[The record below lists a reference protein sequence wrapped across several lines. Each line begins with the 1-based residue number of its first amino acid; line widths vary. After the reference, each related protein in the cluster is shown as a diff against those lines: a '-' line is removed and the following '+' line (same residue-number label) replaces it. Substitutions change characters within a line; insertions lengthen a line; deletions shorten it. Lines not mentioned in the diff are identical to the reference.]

1 MKCADFILLMSNIQ
15 EEVTEVKRLLGVK
28 KKQGHGFLLKHPI
41 RMQPCLCLDFR
52 IFDL

>member
-28 KKQGHGFLLKHPI
+28 KSRDMVFCSSIQ
-41 RMQPCLCLDFR
+41 
-52 IFDL
+52 